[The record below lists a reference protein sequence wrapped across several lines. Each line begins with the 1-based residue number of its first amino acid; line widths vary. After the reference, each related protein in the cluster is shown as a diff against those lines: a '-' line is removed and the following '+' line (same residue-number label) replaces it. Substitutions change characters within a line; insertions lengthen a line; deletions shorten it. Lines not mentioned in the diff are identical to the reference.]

1 MKQYYFPP
9 SGDCGAAFAARLAEM
24 EPDSILNLQSGRY
37 VFRKKDAAA
46 FPFAVS
52 NANADDGT
60 LFERHAAVLL
70 RGMRNIVIDGH
81 GAEFWFEGDV
91 SPIFLLNCESVVL
104 RGFSVHFFCPRVSE
118 MQLVRKEGCCAEF
131 LASAD
136 SPFIIRENRLFWLD
150 PDGVPEA
157 PETVIAQSA
166 SAEGLRNLRSN
177 FNPVRAALS
186 AERVGEREILLN
198 FESPFPGM
206 AGDVWQF
213 RNPARNE
220 VGILIDHCSDIM
232 LESLTLR
239 FTPGLGVIAQMSA
252 GLEFR
257 NLIHEPEPGRICA
270 AFADCIHISSCRG
283 RFELAESRFCG
294 AQDDPLNIHGTYL
307 KLERQEGPDIFLR
320 FMQPE
325 TWGILPFEP
334 DDRVALVDGH
344 SLVRLEFRTV
354 KAAELEGSHGVHLT
368 LSEPFAD
375 LPEYAVIEN
384 MSAYPDAEIHDC
396 RFAGY
401 PTRGILLTS
410 AGKCAI
416 RRNTFIHAS
425 GSPVIYISGDAGSW
439 FESGGVTDLEISGNE
454 FRGSGCSVIEIVP
467 ETAAGSSE
475 PVHRNIRI
483 HGNRFPDC
491 ASPFLRVRNTEN
503 LLCDIPPA
511 FICGSRGK

>member
-157 PETVIAQSA
+157 PETVIAQCA
-166 SAEGLRNLRSN
+166 SAEGLRNLRSS

-186 AERVGEREILLN
+186 AERVGERGILLN

-213 RNPARNE
+213 RNPARNQ

-239 FTPGLGVIAQMSA
+239 FTPGLGIIAQMSA

-439 FESGGVTDLEISGNE
+439 FESGGVTDLEISGNV
-454 FRGSGCSVIEIVP
+454 FRDSGRSVIEIVP
-467 ETAAGSSE
+467 ETAESSSE
-475 PVHRNIRI
+475 TVHRNIRI
-483 HGNRFPDC
+483 HGNRFSDC
-491 ASPFLRVRNTEN
+491 AYPYLRVRNTED
-503 LLCDIPPA
+503 LSCDIPPA
-511 FICGSRGK
+511 FVSGSRGM